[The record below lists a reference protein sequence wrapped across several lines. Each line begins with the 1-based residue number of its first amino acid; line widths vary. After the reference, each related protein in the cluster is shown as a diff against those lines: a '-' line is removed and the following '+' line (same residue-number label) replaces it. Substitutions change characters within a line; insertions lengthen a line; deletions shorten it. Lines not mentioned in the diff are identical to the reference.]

1 MASKSSG
8 KQRRRPRQARSRA
21 TWEAIVEAAAQIL
34 ERRGPAGF
42 NTNEV
47 AERAGVS
54 IGTLYQYF
62 ADKHALLAAAA
73 RRELGEAA
81 PLAGRQ
87 RALIEALIAIVE
99 TIGRL
104 GSGAAAPAQRTAAR
118 RAEPKPRRAR
128 GWERRCAELAEA
140 AAALLFP
147 APQPALRPIPIH
159 PLSLSPRSGGNAG
172 CSDGA

>member
-1 MASKSSG
+1 MTAESSKN
-8 KQRRRPRQARSRA
+8 QRRRPRQARSRA

-62 ADKHALLAAAA
+62 ADKHAILAAAA

-81 PLAGRQ
+81 PLAKRQ
-87 RALIEALIAIVE
+87 RALIEALIAMVE
-99 TIGRL
+99 TLGRL
-104 GSGAAAPAQRTAAR
+104 GGSAAPAQRSAAPSTAPKRRRDDSWQR
-118 RAEPKPRRAR
+118 RAADLVQHI
-128 GWERRCAELAEA
+128 GEL
-140 AAALLFP
+140 LLP
-147 APQPALRPIPIH
+147 APDPALRPIP
-159 PLSLSPRSGGNAG
+159 LARRRR
-172 CSDGA
+172 

>member
-1 MASKSSG
+1 MSSQSSG
-8 KQRRRPRQARSRA
+8 NQRRKPRQARSRA

-62 ADKHALLAAAA
+62 ADKHAILVAAA

-87 RALIEALIAIVE
+87 RALIEALIAMVE
-99 TIGRL
+99 TLGRL
-104 GSGAAAPAQRTAAR
+104 GGGAGAAPAAPRITAPSTPPKRRRGDGWQR
-118 RAEPKPRRAR
+118 RAADRVRDVLS
-128 GWERRCAELAEA
+128 ELMPSCGMLS
-140 AAALLFP
+140 ALG
-147 APQPALRPIPIH
+147 
-159 PLSLSPRSGGNAG
+159 SSVG
-172 CSDGA
+172 

>member
-1 MASKSSG
+1 MASETSRN
-8 KQRRRPRQARSRA
+8 QRRRPRQARSRA
-21 TWEAIVEAAAQIL
+21 TWEAIVEATAQIL

-62 ADKHALLAAAA
+62 ADKHARLAAAA
-73 RRELGEAA
+73 RRELGAAA

-99 TIGRL
+99 TL
-104 GSGAAAPAQRTAAR
+104 GLGGGAVASSQRVEAQPVAA
-118 RAEPKPRRAR
+118 PKPRRQR
-128 GWERRCAELAEA
+128 GWE
-140 AAALLFP
+140 
-147 APQPALRPIPIH
+147 
-159 PLSLSPRSGGNAG
+159 
-172 CSDGA
+172 

>member
-1 MASKSSG
+1 MARKQPSD
-8 KQRRRPRQARSRA
+8 QRRRPRQARSRA

-42 NTNEV
+42 TTNEV

-73 RRELGEAA
+73 RRELGAAA

-87 RALIEALIAIVE
+87 RALIEKTRDYSITNIAKGIYPQLDVNG
-99 TIGRL
+99 TATYQSTVTSLSLPPSPSVSTMAISASISARWRL
-104 GSGAAAPAQRTAAR
+104 ASGAAAPSSR
-118 RAEPKPRRAR
+118 R
-128 GWERRCAELAEA
+128 A
-140 AAALLFP
+140 AAASR
-147 APQPALRPIPIH
+147 AC
-159 PLSLSPRSGGNAG
+159 LSAKYW
-172 CSDGA
+172 

>member
-1 MASKSSG
+1 MASKSPG
-8 KQRRRPRQARSRA
+8 NQRRRPRQARSRA

-47 AERAGVS
+47 AARAGVS

-73 RRELGEAA
+73 RRELGAAA
-81 PLAGRQ
+81 PLASRQ

-99 TIGRL
+99 TL
-104 GSGAAAPAQRTAAR
+104 GLGGGTAASIQRAEARPAAA
-118 RAEPKPRRAR
+118 PKPRRQR
-128 GWERRCAELAEA
+128 GWERRCADLAEA
-140 AAALLFP
+140 ALALLFP
-147 APQPALRPIPIH
+147 APEPVLRPIPI
-159 PLSLSPRSGGNAG
+159 RRR
-172 CSDGA
+172 

>member
-1 MASKSSG
+1 MASESSG
-8 KQRRRPRQARSRA
+8 NQRRRPRQARSRA

-62 ADKHALLAAAA
+62 EGKHAILAAAA
-73 RRELGEAA
+73 RRELGAAA

-99 TIGRL
+99 TL
-104 GSGAAAPAQRTAAR
+104 GLGGGAAASAQRVEARPVAAS
-118 RAEPKPRRAR
+118 KPRRAR
-128 GWERRCAELAEA
+128 GWERRCADLAEA
-140 AAALLFP
+140 ALALLFP
-147 APQPALRPIPIH
+147 APDAALRPIPI
-159 PLSLSPRSGGNAG
+159 RRR
-172 CSDGA
+172 

>member
-1 MASKSSG
+1 MASQTPRN
-8 KQRRRPRQARSRA
+8 QRRKPRQARSRA

-34 ERRGPAGF
+34 ERRGPTAF

-62 ADKHALLAAAA
+62 EDKHAILAAAA
-73 RRELGEAA
+73 RRELGEAP

-99 TIGRL
+99 SL
-104 GSGAAAPAQRTAAR
+104 GLGGGVARSAPRIEAPAAAAPKR
-118 RAEPKPRRAR
+118 RRER
-128 GWERRCAELAEA
+128 GWERRCADLAERA
-140 AAALLFP
+140 LALLSP
-147 APQPALRPIPIH
+147 APEPLLRPSPIG
-159 PLSLSPRSGGNAG
+159 RSR
-172 CSDGA
+172 

>member
-1 MASKSSG
+1 MASEVSRN
-8 KQRRRPRQARSRA
+8 QRRRPRQARSRA

-62 ADKHALLAAAA
+62 ADKHAILAAAA
-73 RRELGEAA
+73 RRELGETA

-99 TIGRL
+99 TL
-104 GSGAAAPAQRTAAR
+104 GLGGGAVASPQRVEARPVAAPKFR
-118 RAEPKPRRAR
+118 RQR
-128 GWERRCAELAEA
+128 GWKRRCAELAEA
-140 AAALLFP
+140 ALALLCP
-147 APQPALRPIPIH
+147 APEPALRPIPI
-159 PLSLSPRSGGNAG
+159 RRR
-172 CSDGA
+172 

>member
-1 MASKSSG
+1 MALETSRN
-8 KQRRRPRQARSRA
+8 QRRRPRQARSRA

-62 ADKHALLAAAA
+62 EGKHAILAAAA

-81 PLAGRQ
+81 PLARRQ
-87 RALIEALIAIVE
+87 RALVEAMIAIVE
-99 TIGRL
+99 TLGRL
-104 GSGAAAPAQRTAAR
+104 GGGASPAAAPVAVRSPAPPKLR
-118 RAEPKPRRAR
+118 RQR
-128 GWERRCAELAEA
+128 GWERSCADLARQIA
-140 AAALLFP
+140 DLLL
-147 APQPALRPIPIH
+147 PQPEPVLRPIPIT
-159 PLSLSPRSGGNAG
+159 RRQR
-172 CSDGA
+172 

>member
-1 MASKSSG
+1 MASETSRN
-8 KQRRRPRQARSRA
+8 QRRRPRQARSRA

-99 TIGRL
+99 TL
-104 GSGAAAPAQRTAAR
+104 GLGGGTAASAQRVEVRQAPA
-118 RAEPKPRRAR
+118 PKPRRQR
-128 GWERRCAELAEA
+128 GWERRCAELAA
-140 AAALLFP
+140 QVLALL
-147 APQPALRPIPIH
+147 PQPEPALRPIPMA
-159 PLSLSPRSGGNAG
+159 RRQR
-172 CSDGA
+172 

>member
-1 MASKSSG
+1 MTSETSRN
-8 KQRRRPRQARSRA
+8 QRRRPRQARSRA

-62 ADKHALLAAAA
+62 ADKHAILAAAA
-73 RRELGEAA
+73 RRELGAAA

-99 TIGRL
+99 TL
-104 GSGAAAPAQRTAAR
+104 GLGGGTAAPARRVEAR
-118 RAEPKPRRAR
+118 PVATPKPGRDR
-128 GWERRCAELAEA
+128 GWERRCADLAEA
-140 AAALLFP
+140 ALALLFP
-147 APQPALRPIPIH
+147 APDAALRPIPI
-159 PLSLSPRSGGNAG
+159 RRR
-172 CSDGA
+172 

>member
-1 MASKSSG
+1 MASESQKI
-8 KQRRRPRQARSRA
+8 QRRRPRQARSRA

-73 RRELGEAA
+73 RRELGEATS
-81 PLAGRQ
+81 LARRQ
-87 RALIEALIAIVE
+87 RALIEALIAMVE
-99 TIGRL
+99 TLGRL
-104 GSGAAAPAQRTAAR
+104 GGGAGPAPAAR
-118 RAEPKPRRAR
+118 RAADRLSEAPKSRRKP
-128 GWERRCAELAEA
+128 GWERRCADVGES
-140 AAALLFP
+140 LLQLLLLPTP
-147 APQPALRPIPIH
+147 APTLRAIPIP
-159 PLSLSPRSGGNAG
+159 PRRR
-172 CSDGA
+172 